1 MEIPKPANPESI
13 EPARSPWR
21 SWLTVLL
28 VVVVLAY
35 AVYRKG
41 VPIYVEASLPKDA
54 PRIAFSPN
62 DTWIEEFGANEAYR
76 IAFLKAKGR
85 LIEIQPEDT
94 GADPHKIEE
103 WLQGNRIQ
111 GLVLAGGGDVD
122 PQLYGQPTMESSQV
136 NRLRDDFEIALIK
149 VAIERDLPILGI
161 CRGCQILNV
170 ARGGSLQNLS
180 NNEEAADLHFNIN
193 GHPVDLA
200 EGSRISGIVR
210 TNRIARVNSFHRQ
223 AVDRLG
229 QNLRITATG
238 PHNIVEAIES
248 TNPNDPWMV
257 AVQWHP
263 EMYVDNVKQEAL
275 LLTFVQEAKR

>member
-1 MEIPKPANPESI
+1 MEIPNPANSGGI
-13 EPARSPWR
+13 ETARSPWSR
-21 SWLTVLL
+21 WILILL
-28 VVVVLAY
+28 LAGILAY
-35 AVYRKG
+35 AIYRKG

-62 DTWIEEFGANEAYR
+62 DTWVEEFGANEAYR

-94 GADPHKIEE
+94 GSDPHKIEA
-103 WLQGNRIQ
+103 WLQKNKIQ

-122 PQLYGQPTMESSQV
+122 PQLYGQAEVESSEV
-136 NRLRDDFEIALIK
+136 NRARDDFEIALIK
-149 VAIERDLPILGI
+149 VAIKRDLPILGI

-180 NNEEAADLHFNIN
+180 DNEKAADLHFNMN

-200 EGSRISGIVR
+200 EGSRISEIVH

-223 AVDRLG
+223 AVDQLG

-248 TNPNDPWMV
+248 INPNDPWMV

-263 EMYVDNVKQEAL
+263 EMYVDDEKQEAL
-275 LLTFVQEAKR
+275 LQTFIQETKR